1 VLGGEQVLTP
11 SKGFTV
17 SARTILELGA
27 ELISSDAIALYELI
41 KNAYD
46 AGSKRAL
53 VQVRSVFRHSS
64 LRNQLSRIAI
74 AQAAVA
80 RSEERNSEGPFED
93 VPDEAELLSRLI
105 DEIIGL
111 MDDTAPEDVRAAFA
125 ADVKTAA
132 SLEQLGVTLTR
143 AYEKANLL
151 EIVDTG
157 EGMSLEQ
164 LRDVFLTIGTR
175 SRLEASGQR
184 HYVGG
189 KGIGRLS
196 TMRLANHLTVVTT
209 QSGEAH
215 WNILR
220 IDWNLFSH
228 ASAERLED
236 VTITPELGPAKED
249 LSEQGTRIELRS
261 LNADWDRDRVRRIV
275 DGQMDRL
282 FDPFSSKARYP
293 IIIRVN
299 DLAIPIPSFERRLL
313 TEAQAKADIVY
324 YVDDAGPHF
333 VFTIDYLAYGR
344 SLTVHWDEA
353 DLLGITANE
362 DISLAAMRSLGG
374 FTAHFHWFNRQKL
387 TQLDGVGTRKEVR
400 DIVNHW
406 ANGLLMYR
414 DGFRVNPYGGPL
426 DDWLG
431 IDAKALGSSGYK
443 VNRKQLI
450 GAVNISARENPRLID
465 QTNREGLRT
474 NEEKALLVIMLQK
487 ATTETFRNFLN
498 AVEREERAKARIDVK
513 DTTAF
518 LENVSARTRRT
529 LRNIREL
536 LPADSADDMNF
547 LDATYGELEERLR
560 TARDALT
567 TAEREQRDLVNLAG
581 IGLLV
586 EIVSH
591 ELGRVA
597 RRTLDV
603 IGQLE
608 RRSLPKLVSATF
620 DTVESQMIVIRKRLD
635 MLDPLSPSGRN
646 RREVFDLRELVTEV
660 LSSHQNQFERHRIKC
675 TLDAG
680 PQPQGSFSIRAVRGM
695 IVQVLENLLD
705 NSVFWLKQKSRADP
719 SFNPQITVEIDAA
732 DQQLRITDNGPG
744 IPVARA
750 EEVFKPFVSSKP
762 PGEGKG
768 LGLYISKEIARYHAS
783 ELYLLD
789 APRGGRLNT
798 FVLDIDGLN

>member
-1 VLGGEQVLTP
+1 MEPKVALTA
-11 SKGFTV
+11 SKGFSV

-46 AGSKRAL
+46 AESKRA
-53 VQVRSVFRHSS
+53 VVEVTNVFRFSS
-64 LRNQLSRIAI
+64 LRNQFARID
-74 AQAAVA
+74 AALESLGEKDQLPEPQLV
-80 RSEERNSEGPFED
+80 EK
-93 VPDEAELLSRLI
+93 LTT
-105 DEIIGL
+105 EIVGL
-111 MDDTAPEDVRAAFA
+111 VDTTAPEEARNKFIATIQFSA
-125 ADVKTAA
+125 
-132 SLEQLGVTLTR
+132 TLNELR
-143 AYEKANLL
+143 SRLLDAYRQSNLL
-151 EIVDTG
+151 EIIDLG
-157 EGMSLEQ
+157 DGMSMKQ
-164 LRDVFLTIGTR
+164 LREVFLTIGTR
-175 SRLEASGQR
+175 SRLETPGKR
-184 HYVGG
+184 HFVGG

-209 QSGEAH
+209 RSGEPR
-215 WNILR
+215 WNLLR

-228 ASAERLED
+228 ASADRLED
-236 VTITPELGPAKED
+236 IAIVPEQGPAKED
-249 LSEQGTRIELRS
+249 PAQQGTRVQLRD
-261 LNADWDRDRVRRIV
+261 LNADWDYDRVRRIV

-282 FDPFSSKARYP
+282 FDPFGGKPRYP

-299 DLAIPIPSFERRLL
+299 GVQIPIPTFDRRLL
-313 TEAQAKADIVY
+313 AEAQAKADIIY
-324 YVDDAGPHF
+324 YIDDTGPHF

-344 SLTVHWDEA
+344 TLTVHWDET
-353 DLLGITANE
+353 DLLGITSNE
-362 DISLAAMRSLGG
+362 DVSLAAMRSLGG

-387 TQLDGVGTRKEVR
+387 TQLDGVGTRAQVR

-414 DGFRVNPYGGPL
+414 DGFRVNPYGAPN

-431 IDAKALGSSGYK
+431 IDFRALGSSGYK

-450 GAVNISARENPRLID
+450 GAVNISADENARLID
-465 QTNREGLRT
+465 QTNREGLRN
-474 NEEKALLVIMLQK
+474 NEEKTLLVLMLQK
-487 ATTETFRNFLN
+487 AITETFRNFLN
-498 AVEREERAKARIDVK
+498 AVEREERAKARMDVK

-529 LRNIREL
+529 LTQIRGLVPET
-536 LPADSADDMNF
+536 STSDMDF
-547 LDATYGELEERLR
+547 LEVTYTELEERLK

-603 IGQLE
+603 VGQID
-608 RRSLPKLVSATF
+608 RRILPRQVSATF
-620 DTVESQMIVIRKRLD
+620 DTVESQMLVIRKRLD

-646 RREVFDLRELVTEV
+646 RREVFDLRELVAEV
-660 LSSHQNQFERHRIKC
+660 LASHENQFQRHEIECKLL
-675 TLDAG
+675 TEPKQNAK
-680 PQPQGSFSIRAVRGM
+680 FEIRAVKGM
-695 IVQVLENLLD
+695 IVQVLENLID
-705 NSVFWLKQKSRADP
+705 NSVFWLKQKARSDP
-719 SFNPQITVEIDAA
+719 SFRSRITVEIDAA
-732 DQQLRITDNGPG
+732 DQELRFTDNGPG
-744 IPVARA
+744 IAVARA

-768 LGLYISKEIARYHAS
+768 LGLYISKEIARYHAAD
-783 ELYLLD
+783 LYLMD
-789 APRGGRLNT
+789 APRAGRLNT
-798 FVLDIDGLN
+798 FVLDIDGLK

>member
-1 VLGGEQVLTP
+1 MGVAMTP

-46 AGSKRAL
+46 AGSKRA
-53 VQVRSVFRHSS
+53 VVEVTSVFRHSS
-64 LRNQLSRIAI
+64 LRNQLSRIQAAQVAI
-74 AQAAVA
+74 ARAADEDGEDA
-80 RSEERNSEGPFED
+80 LEGGPGEE
-93 VPDEAELLSRLI
+93 VLLGRLK
-105 DEIIGL
+105 DEIVGL
-111 MDDTAPEDVRAAFA
+111 VDATAPEEAREAFTKRVRGS
-125 ADVKTAA
+125 TGLTELA
-132 SLEQLGVTLTR
+132 SELTR
-143 AYEKANLL
+143 AYDEANLL
-151 EIVDTG
+151 QIGDTG
-157 EGMSLEQ
+157 EGMSIDH

-175 SRLEASGQR
+175 SRLEAPGQR
-184 HYVGG
+184 HFVGG

-209 QSGEAH
+209 RSGETN
-215 WNILR
+215 WNLLR

-236 VTITPELGPAKED
+236 VTITPEVGPAKD
-249 LSEQGTRIELRS
+249 DPSEQGTRIELRS
-261 LNADWDRDRVRRIV
+261 LNADWDRDRVRRIAEA
-275 DGQMDRL
+275 QMDRL
-282 FDPFSSKARYP
+282 FDPFSTKARYP

-299 DLAIPIPSFERRLL
+299 DLQIPIPTFERRLL
-313 TEAQAKADIVY
+313 TEAQAKGEVVY

-344 SLTVHWDEA
+344 TITVHWDET
-353 DLLGITANE
+353 DLLGITSNE
-362 DISLAAMRSLGG
+362 DVSLAAMRSLGG

-387 TQLDGVGTRKEVR
+387 TQLDGVGTRAEVR

-450 GAVNISARENPRLID
+450 GAVNITARENPRLID

-474 NEEKALLVIMLQK
+474 NEEKALLVLMLQK
-487 ATTETFRNFLN
+487 AVTETFRNFLN
-498 AVEREERAKARIDVK
+498 SVEREERSKARLDVK

-518 LENVSARTRRT
+518 LENVSARTKRT
-529 LRNIREL
+529 LRSIRGL
-536 LPADSADDMNF
+536 LPAGKEEDIDF

-603 IGQLE
+603 IGQIE
-608 RRSLPKLVSATF
+608 RRTLPKQVSSTF

-660 LSSHQNQFERHRIKC
+660 LSSHQNQFDRHRIVC
-675 TLDAG
+675 RLDAG
-680 PQPQGSFSIRAVRGM
+680 PQSQGSFNIRAVRGM
-695 IVQVLENLLD
+695 IVQVLENLID
-705 NSVFWLKQKSRADP
+705 NSVFWLKQKARADP
-719 SFNPQITVEIDAA
+719 SFDPLITVEIDAA
-732 DQQLRITDNGPG
+732 DHQLRFSDNGPG

-750 EEVFKPFVSSKP
+750 EEVFKPFISSKP

-789 APRGGRLNT
+789 SPRGGRLNT

>member
-1 VLGGEQVLTP
+1 MATKP
-11 SKGFTV
+11 PNGFTV

-27 ELISSDAIALYELI
+27 ELISSDSIALYELI

-46 AGSKRAL
+46 AGSKRAT
-53 VQVRSVFRHSS
+53 VQVTNVFRHSS
-64 LRNQLSRIAI
+64 LRNQLARIAAALAGLEAEPDSDPLADEPLEEFELVAKLKAELVGLVDGSADEPSREAFVSRI
-74 AQAAVA
+74 
-80 RSEERNSEGPFED
+80 RD
-93 VPDEAELLSRLI
+93 
-105 DEIIGL
+105 
-111 MDDTAPEDVRAAFA
+111 AP
-125 ADVKTAA
+125 
-132 SLEQLGVTLTR
+132 TLTELGT
-143 AYEKANLL
+143 ALEKAYRVANLI

-157 EGMSLEQ
+157 EGMSLKQ
-164 LRDVFLTIGTR
+164 LQDVFLTIGTR
-175 SRLEASGQR
+175 SRLEGVAQR

-209 QSGEAH
+209 RAGEPH
-215 WNILR
+215 WNVLR

-236 VTITPELGPAKED
+236 VHIKPEVGPLKD
-249 LSEQGTRIELRS
+249 DPSEQGTRIELRD
-261 LNADWDRDRVRRIV
+261 LNADWDADRVRRIAQA
-275 DGQMDRL
+275 QMDRL
-282 FDPFSSKARYP
+282 FDPFGDKPRYP
-293 IIIRVN
+293 IVITVN
-299 DLAIPIPSFERRLL
+299 KLPVRIPTFDKRLL

-324 YVDDAGPHF
+324 YIDNEGPHF

-344 SLTVHWDEA
+344 QLTVHWDQI
-353 DLLGITANE
+353 DLLGITSNE
-362 DISLAAMRSLGG
+362 DVSLAAMSTLGP
-374 FTAHFHWFNRQKL
+374 FTGHFHWFNRQKL
-387 TQLDGVGTRKEVR
+387 TQLDGVGTRAEVR
-400 DIVNHW
+400 DIVNNW
-406 ANGLLMYR
+406 ANGLLVYR
-414 DGFRVNPYGGPL
+414 DGFRVNPYGAPN

-431 IDAKALGSSGYK
+431 IDFKALGSSGYK

-450 GAVNISARENPRLID
+450 GAVYISAEDNPRLID

-474 NEEKALLVIMLQK
+474 NEEKLVLVLVLQK
-487 ATTETFRNFLN
+487 AVTETFRNFLN
-498 AVEREERAKARIDVK
+498 AVEREEKAKTRMDVK

-529 LRNIREL
+529 LRSIRGLVPPGHGE
-536 LPADSADDMNF
+536 DMDF
-547 LDATYGELEERLR
+547 LDATYSELEERLR

-597 RRTLDV
+597 RRTLEV
-603 IGQLE
+603 IGQIE
-608 RRSLPKLVSATF
+608 RRSLPGQVSATF
-620 DTVESQMIVIRKRLD
+620 DTVESQMLVIRKRLD

-660 LSSHQNQFERHRIKC
+660 LDSHRNQFERHGIEPH
-675 TLDAG
+675 LDAG
-680 PQPQGSFSIRAVRGM
+680 PQPAASFNIRAVKGM
-695 IVQVLENLLD
+695 IVQVLENLID
-705 NSVFWLKQKSRADP
+705 NSVFWLKQKARADP
-719 SFNPQITVEIDAA
+719 SFRPKVTVEIDAA
-732 DQQLRITDNGPG
+732 DQQLRFTDNGPG
-744 IPVARA
+744 IPVAAA

-768 LGLYISKEIARYHAS
+768 LGLYISKEIAKYHAS
-783 ELYLLD
+783 DLYLLD
-789 APRGGRLNT
+789 APRAGRLNT

>member
-1 VLGGEQVLTP
+1 MALAV

-46 AGSKRAL
+46 AGSKRA
-53 VQVRSVFRHSS
+53 VVEVTTVFRFSS
-64 LRNQLSRIAI
+64 LRNQLARVD
-74 AQAAVA
+74 AALKSLDDEDA
-80 RSEERNSEGPFED
+80 LPEE
-93 VPDEAELLSRLI
+93 ELLGKLLGETISLV
-105 DEIIGL
+105 DP
-111 MDDTAPEDVRAAFA
+111 TAPENSRATFIET
-125 ADVKTAA
+125 VQPSL
-132 SLEQLGVTLTR
+132 SLEEFRLRLLQ
-143 AYEKANLL
+143 AYREANLL
-151 EIVDTG
+151 EIIDTG
-157 EGMSLEQ
+157 EGMSMSQ
-164 LRDVFLTIGTR
+164 LQDVFLTIGTR
-175 SRLEASGQR
+175 SRLETSQR
-184 HYVGG
+184 HFVGG

-196 TMRLANHLTVVTT
+196 TMRLANQLTVVTT
-209 QSGEAH
+209 RSGEKL
-215 WNILR
+215 WNVLR
-220 IDWNLFSH
+220 IDWNMFSH
-228 ASAERLED
+228 ASADRLED
-236 VTITPELGPAKED
+236 IAIVPEPGGMKED
-249 LSEQGTRIELRS
+249 PSEQGTRIQLRD
-261 LNADWDRDRVRRIV
+261 LNADWDLDRVRRIV

-282 FDPFSSKARYP
+282 FDPFGSKARYP
-293 IIIRVN
+293 IVIRVN
-299 DLAIPIPSFERRLL
+299 GTQVPIPTFDRRLL
-313 TEAQAKADIVY
+313 AEAQAKGDIVY

-333 VFTIDYLAYGR
+333 VFSIDYLAYGR
-344 SLTVHWDEA
+344 TITVHWDET
-353 DLLGITANE
+353 DLLGITSNE
-362 DISLAAMRSLGG
+362 DVSLAAMRSLGG

-387 TQLDGVGTRKEVR
+387 TQLDGVGTRAEVR

-414 DGFRVNPYGGPL
+414 DGFRVNPYGAPN

-431 IDAKALGSSGYK
+431 IDFKALGSSGYK

-450 GAVNISARENPRLID
+450 GAVYITAQENARLID
-465 QTNREGLRT
+465 QTNREGLRS
-474 NEEKALLVIMLQK
+474 NEEKTLLVLMLQK
-487 ATTETFRNFLN
+487 AITETFRNFLN
-498 AVEREERAKARIDVK
+498 SVEREERAKARMDVK

-529 LRNIREL
+529 LNQIRRL
-536 LPADSADDMNF
+536 VPSSSAGDMDF

-597 RRTLDV
+597 KRTLDV
-603 IGQLE
+603 VGQID
-608 RRSLPKLVSATF
+608 RRSLPRPVSATF

-646 RREVFDLRELVTEV
+646 RREVFDLRELVVEV
-660 LSSHQNQFERHRIKC
+660 LRSHENQFQRHSIEYS
-675 TLDAG
+675 LQAG
-680 PQPQGSFSIRAVRGM
+680 PQRDGNFRIKAVKGM
-695 IVQVLENLLD
+695 IVQVLENLID
-705 NSVFWLKQKSRADP
+705 NSVFWLKQRARAEP
-719 SFNPQITVEIDAA
+719 SFRPKITVEIDAA
-732 DQQLRITDNGPG
+732 DQELRFTDNGPG
-744 IPVARA
+744 IAVARA

-768 LGLYISKEIARYHAS
+768 LGLYISREIARYHAAD
-783 ELYLLD
+783 LYLLD

>member
-1 VLGGEQVLTP
+1 MAMTP

-17 SARTILELGA
+17 SARTILELGS

-46 AGSKRAL
+46 AGSKRA
-53 VQVRSVFRHSS
+53 VVEVTNVFRYSS
-64 LRNQLSRIAI
+64 LRNQVARIDTAI
-74 AQAAVA
+74 ARMA
-80 RSEERNSEGPFED
+80 RDPDDEEVFDED
-93 VPDEAELLSRLI
+93 QPTEEDLVERLATETVGLI
-105 DEIIGL
+105 DE
-111 MDDTAPEDVRAAFA
+111 TAPEDSKTIFA
-125 ADVKTAA
+125 AEIRGACN
-132 SLEQLGVTLTR
+132 LGDLKERISR
-143 AYEKANLL
+143 AYRQANLL
-151 EIVDTG
+151 QIVDTG
-157 EGMSLEQ
+157 EGMSLTQ

-175 SRLEASGQR
+175 SRLEASGHR
-184 HYVGG
+184 HFVGG

-209 QSGEAH
+209 RSGEER
-215 WNILR
+215 WNVLR

-236 VTITPELGPAKED
+236 VAIEPEPGPLKED
-249 LSEQGTRIELRS
+249 PSEQGTRIELRD

-282 FDPFSSKARYP
+282 FDPFGERARYP
-293 IIIRVN
+293 ILIRVN
-299 DLAIPIPSFERRLL
+299 GGQIAIPGFDRRLL
-313 TEAQAKADIVY
+313 TEAQAKGEIVY
-324 YVDDAGPHF
+324 YIDEKGPHF

-344 SLTVHWDEA
+344 TLTVHWDEA
-353 DLLGITANE
+353 DLLGITSNE
-362 DISLAAMRSLGG
+362 DVSLAAMRSLGA
-374 FTAHFHWFNRQKL
+374 FKAQFHWFNRQKL
-387 TQLDGVGTRKEVR
+387 TQLDGVGTRAEVR

-414 DGFRVNPYGGPL
+414 DGFRVNPYGGPN

-431 IDAKALGSSGYK
+431 IDFRALGSSGYK

-450 GAVNISARENPRLID
+450 GAVNITAQENPRLID

-474 NEEKALLVIMLQK
+474 NEEKALLVLMLQK
-487 ATTETFRNFLN
+487 AITETFRNFLN
-498 AVEREERAKARIDVK
+498 AVEREERTKARLDVK
-513 DTTAF
+513 DTTSF
-518 LENVSARTRRT
+518 LENVSNRTRRT
-529 LRNIREL
+529 LKQVRSL
-536 LPADSADDMNF
+536 VPVSSAEDMDF
-547 LDATYGELEERLR
+547 LEVTYRELEERLR

-597 RRTLDV
+597 KRTLDIV
-603 IGQLE
+603 GQID
-608 RRSLPKLVSATF
+608 RSSLPRPVSATF
-620 DTVESQMIVIRKRLD
+620 DTVESQMLVIRKRLD

-646 RREVFDLRELVTEV
+646 RREVFDLRALVAEV
-660 LSSHQNQFERHRIKC
+660 LASHENQFERHQIDYR
-675 TLDAG
+675 LEAG
-680 PQPQGSFSIRAVRGM
+680 PQKDGDFKIRAVRGM
-695 IVQVLENLLD
+695 IVQVLENLID
-705 NSVFWLKQKSRADP
+705 NSVFWLKQAARADP
-719 SFNPQITVEIDAA
+719 SFRPRILVELDAA
-732 DQQLRITDNGPG
+732 DQELRFTDNGPG

-783 ELYLLD
+783 DLYLLD
-789 APRGGRLNT
+789 APRAGRLNT

>member
-1 VLGGEQVLTP
+1 MALEP
-11 SKGFTV
+11 SRGFTV
-17 SARTILELGA
+17 AARTILELGA

-46 AGSKRAL
+46 AGSKRAV
-53 VQVRSVFRHSS
+53 VQVVSVFRHSS
-64 LRNQLSRIAI
+64 LRNQLARIE
-74 AQAAVA
+74 AARASLERDADVDDD
-80 RSEERNSEGPFED
+80 EEEEA
-93 VPDEAELLSRLI
+93 PDEEELVAKLI
-105 DEIIGL
+105 GEIVGL
-111 MDDTAPEDVRAAFA
+111 VDDTAPDDERRAFA
-125 ADVKTAA
+125 EAVGDAETLQDLEDRLAD
-132 SLEQLGVTLTR
+132 
-143 AYEKANLL
+143 AYDRLNLL
-151 EIVDTG
+151 EIVDSG
-157 EGMSLEQ
+157 EGMSQQQ

-175 SRLEASGQR
+175 SRLEGGGQR

-209 QSGEAH
+209 RSGEER
-215 WNILR
+215 WNVLR
-220 IDWNLFSH
+220 IDWNRFTH
-228 ASAERLED
+228 ASSERLED
-236 VTITPELGPAKED
+236 IRIEPEPGEWKED
-249 LSEQGTRIELRS
+249 PSEQGTRIELRS
-261 LNADWDRDRVRRIV
+261 LNADWDVERVRRIV
-275 DGQMDRL
+275 ASQMDRL
-282 FDPFSSKARYP
+282 FDPFTDKARYP
-293 IIIRVN
+293 IVIRVN
-299 DLAIPIPSFERRLL
+299 GRNVPIPTFERRLL
-313 TEAQAKADIVY
+313 TEAQAKGDINY
-324 YVDDAGPHF
+324 YIDEEGPHF

-344 SLTVHWDEA
+344 TVTIHWDQD

-362 DISLAAMRSLGG
+362 DISLAAMRSLGP

-387 TQLDGVGTRKEVR
+387 TQLDGVGTRAEVR

-414 DGFRVNPYGGPL
+414 DGFRVNPYGGPN

-431 IDAKALGSSGYK
+431 IDFRALGSSGYK

-450 GAVNISARENPRLID
+450 GAVNISSRDNPRLID

-474 NEEKALLVIMLQK
+474 NEEKALLVLMLQK
-487 ATTETFRNFLN
+487 AITETFRNFLN
-498 AVEREERAKARIDVK
+498 AVEREERAKARLDVK

-518 LENVSARTRRT
+518 LESVSARTRRT
-529 LRNIREL
+529 LKQIRSIV
-536 LPADSADDMNF
+536 PAERAGDMDF
-547 LDATYGELEERLR
+547 LDSTYEALEERLR

-597 RRTLDV
+597 KRTLDV

-608 RRSLPKLVSATF
+608 RRSLPRPVSSAF
-620 DTVESQMIVIRKRLD
+620 DTVESQMLVIRKRLD

-646 RREVFDLRELVTEV
+646 RREVFDLRELVEEV
-660 LSSHQNQFERHRIKC
+660 LASHSNQFERHGISIR
-675 TLDAG
+675 LDSG
-680 PQPQGSFSIRAVRGM
+680 PQPEGSFRIRAVKGM
-695 IVQVLENLLD
+695 IVQVLENLID
-705 NSVFWLKQKSRADP
+705 NSVFWLKQRSRADP
-719 SFNPQITVEIDAA
+719 SFSPKIIVEIDAA
-732 DQQLRITDNGPG
+732 DQELRFTDNGPG

-768 LGLYISKEIARYHAS
+768 LGLYISREIARYHNS
-783 ELYLLD
+783 DLYLLD
-789 APRGGRLNT
+789 TPRGGRLNT

>member
-1 VLGGEQVLTP
+1 MAVTE

-46 AGSKRAL
+46 AGSKRA
-53 VQVRSVFRHSS
+53 VVEVTNVFRFSS
-64 LRNQLSRIAI
+64 LRNQLARIDTAI
-74 AQAAVA
+74 EGLGGDAQL
-80 RSEERNSEGPFED
+80 SEEDLLEKLTAEIVGLVDQTAPVDARNQFITTIRSSASL
-93 VPDEAELLSRLI
+93 AELRGRLV
-105 DEIIGL
+105 EGY
-111 MDDTAPEDVRAAFA
+111 
-125 ADVKTAA
+125 
-132 SLEQLGVTLTR
+132 Q
-143 AYEKANLL
+143 KANLL

-157 EGMSLEQ
+157 EGMSMKQ
-164 LRDVFLTIGTR
+164 LRGVFLTLGTR
-175 SRLEASGQR
+175 SRLETAGQR
-184 HYVGG
+184 HFVGG

-209 QSGEAH
+209 RSAEAC
-215 WNILR
+215 WNLLR
-220 IDWNLFSH
+220 IDWTMFSH
-228 ASAERLED
+228 ASADRLED
-236 VTITPELGPAKED
+236 VSVIPEQGPAKD
-249 LSEQGTRIELRS
+249 DPTEQGTRIQLRD

-282 FDPFSSKARYP
+282 FDPFGDKARYP
-293 IIIRVN
+293 IVIRVN
-299 DLAIPIPSFERRLL
+299 GVQIPIPTFDRRLL
-313 TEAQAKADIVY
+313 AEAQAKGNIVY
-324 YVDDAGPHF
+324 YIDGSGPHF

-344 SLTVHWDEA
+344 TITVHWDET
-353 DLLGITANE
+353 DLLGITSNE
-362 DISLAAMRSLGG
+362 DVSLAAMRSLGG

-387 TQLDGVGTRKEVR
+387 TQLDGVGTRAQVR

-414 DGFRVNPYGGPL
+414 DGFRVNPYGGPN

-431 IDAKALGSSGYK
+431 IDFKALGSSGYK

-450 GAVNISARENPRLID
+450 GAVNISAHENSHLVD
-465 QTNREGLRT
+465 QTNREGLRN
-474 NEEKALLVIMLQK
+474 NEEKVLLVLMLQK
-487 ATTETFRNFLN
+487 AVTETFRNFLN
-498 AVEREERAKARIDVK
+498 AVEREERTKARMDVK

-529 LRNIREL
+529 LKQIRSL
-536 LPADSADDMNF
+536 VPHSSGGDMDF

-603 IGQLE
+603 VGQID
-608 RRSLPKLVSATF
+608 RRALPRQVSATF
-620 DTVESQMIVIRKRLD
+620 DTVESQMLVIRKRLD

-646 RREVFDLRELVTEV
+646 RREVFDLRELVSEV
-660 LSSHQNQFERHRIKC
+660 LASHENQFQRHEIEY

-680 PQPQGSFSIRAVRGM
+680 PQPNGNFSIRAVRGM
-695 IVQVLENLLD
+695 IVQVLENLID
-705 NSVFWLKQKSRADP
+705 NSVFWLKQRARADP
-719 SFNPQITVEIDAA
+719 SFRPRIRVEIDAA
-732 DQQLRITDNGPG
+732 DQELRFTDNGPG
-744 IPVARA
+744 IAVARA

-768 LGLYISKEIARYHAS
+768 LGLYISKEIARYHSA

-789 APRGGRLNT
+789 APRNGRLNT